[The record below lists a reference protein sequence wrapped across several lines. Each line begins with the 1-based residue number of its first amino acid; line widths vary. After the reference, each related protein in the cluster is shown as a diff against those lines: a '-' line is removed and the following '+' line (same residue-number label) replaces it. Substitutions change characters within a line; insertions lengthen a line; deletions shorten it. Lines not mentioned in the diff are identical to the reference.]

1 MLFQIVDWN
10 YFHEEDE
17 DGVKQYKIRLFGRT
31 KENKTIYVKVNNFN
45 PYFYV
50 EIDRTMRKDK
60 INLLMEEV
68 KKKVY
73 PKENV
78 DGFMKYEIEEK
89 YKFYGFTNATK
100 FPFLKLIFHNYEAY
114 RSFERVFNKSI
125 KNKKYNIYESNIE
138 PFLRCMHIQ
147 NLDAVGWVEIKDGE
161 FETLDNNTTCS
172 EINIACDY
180 TALNRYEDRTIM
192 PLVIASYDIECVSK
206 DGSFPQP
213 ERDEDYIIQIGTTF
227 SRFGEMEC
235 YYKHMITFGECTKIE
250 GVDVECYQTEKEMLL
265 AWTELMRRTNPD
277 VLTGYNIFG
286 FDFEYMMK
294 RAQKLGIEKKFSRL
308 SRINGEECK
317 WQEKKL
323 ASSALGDNILK
334 YYDMTGRIIIDLMKV
349 AQRDFKL
356 ASYKLDNVA
365 SSFIKEGIKELILDK
380 ENNKSTIITKSTY
393 GVKVDQYITIYYN
406 DSITDNKHM
415 DAKKFQILELENN
428 KIVVDGIIDDDVMS
442 MGYKVFWCQAKD
454 DISPQDI
461 FDYQKKS
468 PLTKKCKYRGKI
480 AKYCIQ
486 DCELVSKLMAKLQVL
501 TNNIGMANVCH
512 VPLSYLF
519 MRGQGVKIFSLVS
532 RRCREENHLIP
543 VLKKPKSSED
553 TKNKNVFDMKD
564 GKLLDNFIDEL
575 NNKNKDHEEDDDED
589 NKYEGA
595 IVFPPKKGVYFE
607 PIPVLD
613 YNSLYPNS
621 MVQRNLSHECN
632 VFDELDEKFGY
643 LTSHKYHEVTYNT
656 SYIFSDL
663 YKEFK
668 SDNVYIDFLRLI
680 LGTFIPKIKLDYSN
694 VLDEDDL
701 SSTDSTHNTH
711 NGKKQNK
718 KTNNIIAKY
727 NKDGEYI
734 EEPLLIRDEKLQDS
748 IKYLIKDSY
757 NNLSAIIKIIMVNI
771 VRLSKIFLN
780 KTLEIN
786 NNKEKKTFEIYTE
799 IFKKKRLWIELEYSH
814 KSEKIVIYKVCKF
827 AEKAD
832 GSKGIIPQILM
843 GLLAARKKYKNDMEE
858 EPDPFK
864 KSILD
869 GLQLAYKVTANS
881 LYGQTGSPVSPIFM
895 KDIAAATTATG
906 RQMLQY
912 SRHFIEEEFGPLV
925 NYALTNKK
933 KYIKFA
939 NKVFDV
945 LPYKINSYGSEFQV
959 HIEPNVKIPEKRWIN
974 PKGGYNNKDE
984 FIEKFYDEINKLL
997 KPDNK
1002 EFSIDPKI
1010 IYGDSVTGDT
1020 PLIVKNKTTNTLEIK
1035 TIDSL
1040 NSEWKDYK
1048 IDNKEFNTVD
1058 NYDVWTERGWTKIN
1072 KIIRHKT
1079 KKHIYEILTHTGFVR
1094 VTEDHS
1100 LVKKDLVEIKP
1111 KDCVVGTELLH
1122 SYPEIINKK
1131 EDNFTPEKAYIYG
1144 IQFGKNINDT
1154 INNDIIN
1161 GSSNDKIQFLKGYCD
1176 AIKHNINDAKILDCD
1191 IIETKSQISA
1201 AGLFLIVK
1209 SLGYNASLNTRSD
1222 KENIFRITY
1231 SNNTFRKNK
1240 DAIKKMTNIGLI
1252 DDYVYDLETENH
1264 HFAAGVGEIVVHNTD
1279 SVFFNPKITDIETG
1293 EVQKDKR
1300 SLEICIQL
1308 GLWTSEALCKLLPDP
1323 QKMAYEKVLYPFAI
1337 LTKKRYVGNLYEED
1351 PNKYYQKSMGIVL
1364 KRRDNAP
1371 IVKVVVGGIINEIM
1385 NKKSAKGAVEYT
1397 KKTLKQ
1403 ILMNKYPI
1411 DKFIITKTL
1420 REKYADRTRITHAVL
1435 ADRMGKRDPGNKPL
1449 PNDRIPYAFIQ
1460 VDKEVEL
1467 QGDRVEHPEFIEK
1480 NNLKLDYLFYITNQ
1494 IMIPAVQ
1501 FLELLVGNPESIFEE
1516 YIIRE
1521 QNRRKGF
1528 KPVNFFLKTL
1538 DGKENDI
1545 DLNDDNQFDDEL
1557 DEYKKNKQKNK
1568 VRVTRKQKIVEEE
1581 EEEDFHL

>member
-161 FETLDNNTTCS
+161 FVTLDNNTTCS

-180 TALNRYEDRTIM
+180 TALNRHEDRTIM

-227 SRFGEMEC
+227 SRFGETEC
-235 YYKHMITFGECTKIE
+235 YYKHMITLGKCKKID
-250 GVDVECYQTEKEMLL
+250 GVDLECYQTEKEMLL

-277 VLTGYNIFG
+277 VVTGYNIFG

-308 SRINGEECK
+308 SRMTGEECK

-356 ASYKLDNVA
+356 ASYKLDYVA

-380 ENNKSTIITKSTY
+380 ENNKSIIKTKSTY
-393 GVKVDQYITIYYN
+393 GVKVDQFITVFYN

-415 DAKKFQILELENN
+415 DGKKFKILELFND
-428 KIVVDGIIDDDVMS
+428 KLVVEGMIDDDIMS

-461 FDYQKKS
+461 FDYQKKT
-468 PLTKKCKYRGKI
+468 PLTEKCKYRSII

-701 SSTDSTHNTH
+701 SSTDSTHS
-711 NGKKQNK
+711 GKKPNK

-881 LYGQTGSPVSPIFM
+881 LYGQTGAPTSSIFM

-945 LPYKINSYGSEFQV
+945 LPYKINSYGCEFQV

-1010 IYGDSVTGDT
+1010 IYGD
-1020 PLIVKNKTTNTLEIK
+1020 
-1035 TIDSL
+1035 
-1040 NSEWKDYK
+1040 
-1048 IDNKEFNTVD
+1048 
-1058 NYDVWTERGWTKIN
+1058 
-1072 KIIRHKT
+1072 
-1079 KKHIYEILTHTGFVR
+1079 
-1094 VTEDHS
+1094 
-1100 LVKKDLVEIKP
+1100 
-1111 KDCVVGTELLH
+1111 
-1122 SYPEIINKK
+1122 
-1131 EDNFTPEKAYIYG
+1131 
-1144 IQFGKNINDT
+1144 
-1154 INNDIIN
+1154 
-1161 GSSNDKIQFLKGYCD
+1161 
-1176 AIKHNINDAKILDCD
+1176 
-1191 IIETKSQISA
+1191 
-1201 AGLFLIVK
+1201 
-1209 SLGYNASLNTRSD
+1209 
-1222 KENIFRITY
+1222 
-1231 SNNTFRKNK
+1231 
-1240 DAIKKMTNIGLI
+1240 
-1252 DDYVYDLETENH
+1252 
-1264 HFAAGVGEIVVHNTD
+1264 TD

-1557 DEYKKNKQKNK
+1557 EEYKKNKQKNK

-1581 EEEDFHL
+1581 EGEDFHL